1 MGQPAGTDQIRR
13 NQLGTS
19 DATVQQSVWNGH
31 IGIDSA
37 IACGIQGIDET
48 VDGAEL
54 FITVVFKFLEG
65 DHIGIQTDNRRH
77 QLAELLVV
85 RLDIPCPP
93 FRGESS
99 TSSIAI
105 PEIEKIEP
113 SQGE

>member
-13 NQLGTS
+13 NQLGAS
-19 DATVQQSVWNGH
+19 DATVQQSVWNSH

-54 FITVVFKFLEG
+54 FITVVFKLLECE
-65 DHIGIQTDNRRH
+65 HISIQTDNRRYK
-77 QLAELLVV
+77 LAELLVV

-93 FRGESS
+93 FCWESS

-105 PEIEKIEP
+105 PEIQTIEP
-113 SQGE
+113 NQGE